1 MPPRP
6 APRPATRPLP
16 PRPAAA
22 PEPPAA
28 PTPPQPSGTGRAI
41 LGRLREM
48 ATREDEAPD
57 VAKAIRRLLND

>member
-6 APRPATRPLP
+6 APRPPL

-22 PEPPAA
+22 PEPPAD
-28 PTPPQPSGTGRAI
+28 PPADPPPSGTGRAI

-57 VAKAIRRLLND
+57 VAKAIRRLLKE

>member
-6 APRPATRPLP
+6 APRSAPRPPLP
-16 PRPAAA
+16 PPAAA
-22 PEPPAA
+22 PEAAEPPAD
-28 PTPPQPSGTGRAI
+28 PRPSGTGRAI

-57 VAKAIRRLLND
+57 VAKAIRRLLKE